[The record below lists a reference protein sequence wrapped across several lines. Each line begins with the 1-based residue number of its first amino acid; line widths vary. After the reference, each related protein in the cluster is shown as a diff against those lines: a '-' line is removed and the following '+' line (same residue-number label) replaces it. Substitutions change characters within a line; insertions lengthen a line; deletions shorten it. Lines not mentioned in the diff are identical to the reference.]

1 MSKSTW
7 IDGKRAFLTEDTAV
21 ITQHGP
27 YDVSIAVRRIWE
39 TPSGEQFVKIEGM
52 WMPLWSYRRCEDYT
66 VETYHKVV
74 EVI

>member
-21 ITQHGP
+21 ITQ
-27 YDVSIAVRRIWE
+27 YDPELVSMVIRRIWE

-52 WMPLWSYRRCEDYT
+52 WMPLWSYKRSEYHT
-66 VETYHKVV
+66 VKTYHQKV